1 MQGVQPL
8 DCTLSGGQVIGL
20 RPRFPPFPAAEGGV
34 SNEDQQSSSSLVLE
48 KRQHGNAV
56 LL

>member
-20 RPRFPPFPAAEGGV
+20 RPRFPPSSAAVGGL
-34 SNEDQQSSSSLVLE
+34 SHEHGQSYYSFITLPITE
-48 KRQHGNAV
+48 KF
-56 LL
+56 LF